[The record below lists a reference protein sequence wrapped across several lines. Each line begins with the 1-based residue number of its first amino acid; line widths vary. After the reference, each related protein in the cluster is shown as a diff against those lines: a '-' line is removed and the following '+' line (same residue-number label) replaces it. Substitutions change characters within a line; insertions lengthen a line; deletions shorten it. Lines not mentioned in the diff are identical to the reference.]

1 MGMSAFLPGQA
12 QPPKEQSLEVI
23 DAAIKA
29 GVNFFNTAEFYGT
42 DGHNELL
49 LGMNREEREW
59 SRWGEEE
66 ESSLEVIDAAA

>member
-49 LGMNREEREW
+49 LGMNRERKESGGDGER
-59 SRWGEEE
+59 RKR
-66 ESSLEVIDAAA
+66 AARR